1 MTKFAVTTY
10 LSRLLMTSSGHAHL
24 DRHRY
29 AIVACRDVAPDARK
43 LLR

>member
-29 AIVACRDVAPDARK
+29 AIAACRDVLPDARN